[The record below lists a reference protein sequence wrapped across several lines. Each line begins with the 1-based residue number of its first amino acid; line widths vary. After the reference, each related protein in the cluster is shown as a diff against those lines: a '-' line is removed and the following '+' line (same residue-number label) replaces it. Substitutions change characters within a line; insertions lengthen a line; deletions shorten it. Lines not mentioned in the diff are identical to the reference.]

1 MRLSKRLGWAGG
13 AGALAALA
21 IAGAA
26 LAWGHTGHRDI
37 GYLAIES
44 LPADLPVFLR
54 ASADDV
60 AELARELDR
69 PKGSGAV
76 HDKDRDPGHYID
88 LDDNAR
94 SDGGPSIDSLPPTR
108 EAYEAALGAVG
119 SNSWHAGYLPYSI
132 ISSWQQLKTDLAYWR
147 VLNEALKIPSTPE
160 RRAWLE
166 GDLRRRQAL
175 ILSDIGALAHYV
187 GDGSQPLH
195 VSLHYNGWG
204 DFPNP
209 NNYTRA
215 AIHGPFEGEFVA
227 RNVTLEA
234 VRAAMAPYR
243 DCACPI
249 EQRTA
254 QYLRT
259 SWTFVEPLYQL
270 WGQGAFNN
278 GDPRGRDFA
287 VARVAA
293 GASELRDLI
302 IEAWK
307 ASETQKV
314 GWPAI
319 NAQDV
324 ANGKDAMPSLRGGD

>member
-1 MRLSKRLGWAGG
+1 MRLSRLGWAGA
-13 AGALAALA
+13 AGAVAALA
-21 IAGAA
+21 MAGAA

-54 ASADDV
+54 ASADDI
-60 AELARELDR
+60 AELARELDLS
-69 PKGSGAV
+69 KGAGAV

-132 ISSWQQLKTDLAYWR
+132 ISSWQQLKSDFAYWR
-147 VLNEALKIPSTPE
+147 VLNEAFRRPQDAAT
-160 RRAWLE
+160 RAWLE
-166 GDLRRRQAL
+166 ADLRRREAI
-175 ILSDIGALAHYV
+175 ILTSIGALAHYV

-195 VSLHYNGWG
+195 VTNHYNGWG

-209 NNYTRA
+209 RNYTRER
-215 AIHGPFEGEFVA
+215 IHAPFEGDFIA
-227 RNVTLEA
+227 DYVTLEG
-234 VRAAMAPYR
+234 VRAAMTPYR
-243 DCACPI
+243 DCGCPI

-259 SWTFVEPLYQL
+259 TWTFVEPLYQL
-270 WGQGAFNN
+270 WGQGGFQN
-278 GDPRGRDFA
+278 GDPRGVSFA
-287 VARVAA
+287 TARVAA

-302 IEAWK
+302 VEAWK
-307 ASETQKV
+307 ASATHKV
-314 GWPAI
+314 GYPGVTM
-319 NAQDV
+319 QDV
-324 ANGKDAMPSLRGGD
+324 AGGKDPMPSLRGGD